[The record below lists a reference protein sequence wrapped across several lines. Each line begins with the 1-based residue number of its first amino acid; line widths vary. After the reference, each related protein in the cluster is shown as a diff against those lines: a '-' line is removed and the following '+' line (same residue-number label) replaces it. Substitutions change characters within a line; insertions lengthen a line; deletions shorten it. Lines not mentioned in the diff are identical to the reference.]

1 MGFSGGRF
9 RLLAAAAGL
18 LLASSAFAQNAG
30 SLRGTVTDSTG
41 AVVPGAT
48 VVLTSEDTK
57 FTRQVVTDAKGT
69 YFMGAVQPG
78 IYTVK
83 CELSGFKTK
92 EAKGIRIA
100 PSDTRGFDISM
111 ELGQQS
117 ETVTVT
123 SQRELIQTQTGARE
137 GLVTAKQIENLS
149 IISRS
154 PMELLRILPGAVVPD
169 LNDMQTTTSGGGA
182 NNTGAYNVNGVRSGA
197 NVVTL
202 DGSRLMDVG
211 SNSGTIISPNNDMI
225 SEVKVQSSNY
235 AAEFGS
241 SGIQVS
247 AITKGGGSEFHGVAY
262 DYLRAPKF
270 AANDRSRTI
279 TNQPRPES
287 KFQYPGFNLSGPI
300 LIPGSSFNKNRDK
313 AFFFFGA
320 EWQYQKNDSGAS
332 LSVVPTLA
340 QRSGD
345 FSSLG
350 GGQNLNEPTTPVTI
364 PGGFP
369 NAGQPAPGGNL
380 APYITPMGQVLI
392 NQYPLPNYND
402 PNNRYNYV
410 YSALEPSN
418 RKQFNLRV
426 DYNLSD
432 STKAYVRAAM
442 DNENTDFARGLW
454 WASSNYALPSPGTQS
469 SKGRSIALNVTSVLS
484 PTTTN
489 EFLFTYSK
497 LKLDNGYKDPSKVSL
512 DSLGLGG
519 FSGFFGNQ
527 SKFVPSIINWNLG
540 NLWSAQDQEN
550 IFAYNGSLQF
560 QDNVTK
566 VLNAHAIKVGFTVER
581 QDKEQNFNND
591 GQVRLT
597 VADWT
602 GNGTGNSYGNL
613 LTGVIDDAISGTD
626 TPPGHWQNWNVDGF
640 VQDSFKVSKNLTLEY
655 GVRLAKWQFNAE
667 QQNFGMVWD
676 PSFYDP
682 SKGSFQDANRQYV
695 NGFRY
700 AALGQ
705 VGKDLVGGK
714 PFMVEPRGN
723 FAWDI
728 SGNGETVIRGGAGIF
743 YNRNQGNMEYDIIKQ
758 PPQAR
763 NVDIGS
769 GSVPGGLNY
778 NNIPTLDPFSHLGP
792 GNLISVDSTSKDFP
806 TTYNFSAGI
815 ARRIF
820 WGQVLE
826 VSYVGTRGRHLNE
839 GINANVI
846 PEGTLSSGII
856 GNSDLSSPV
865 NRVAL
870 DSNIV
875 TSFRPYQALNTV
887 TLNQQKGYSNYNSM
901 QATLSR
907 QTGKNFQYFLAYTL
921 SKVTGT
927 LTSGDDGDQNT
938 IDPFDINRSTGVLSY
953 NRTHILNFS
962 WNWNLPSP
970 AKGGVAGAIVN
981 GWQLSGISTVQ
992 SGVPIYI
999 GLNGD
1004 MAAGSIG
1011 QAWFGTPDH
1020 PQYAYGSAPGPV
1032 TPTFTCDPRISGSK
1046 LGDKI
1051 LDINCIGIPAFGD
1064 NGPST
1069 PPYTLAG
1076 PMRQSHDITLFKNFP
1091 IGEGGKKLQLRVGA
1105 FDVFNQAFPSQ
1116 GQNGDIDLNLNTVCN
1131 VRLNHVP
1138 NGAGGFIDNVC
1149 DPTQGFHFSDQTIQN
1164 FGKIN
1169 LLRGHRVI
1177 EFAAKFYF

>member
-1 MGFSGGRF
+1 MGFSSGRF
-9 RLLAAAAGL
+9 RLLAAAAAL
-18 LLASSAFAQNAG
+18 LLASSAHAQNAG

-57 FTRQVVTDAKGT
+57 FTRQVVTDPKGG
-69 YFMGAVQPG
+69 YFFGTVQPG
-78 IYTVK
+78 AYTVR

-117 ETVTVT
+117 ETITVT

-137 GLVTAKQIENLS
+137 GLVTAKQIEDLS

-182 NNTGAYNVNGVRSGA
+182 NNTGMYNVNGVRSGA

-247 AITKGGGSEFHGVAY
+247 AITKGGGSEFHGVFY
-262 DYLRAPKF
+262 DYLRSPKF
-270 AANDRSRTI
+270 AANDRSRTE
-279 TNQPRPES
+279 TGQPRPDS

-300 LIPGSSFNKNRDK
+300 VIPGSSFNKNRDK

-332 LSVVPTLA
+332 LAVVPTLG
-340 QRSGD
+340 QRNGD
-345 FSSLG
+345 FSDIG
-350 GGQNLNEPTTPVTI
+350 DGQHLNQPTVVDI
-364 PGGFP
+364 PAGFP
-369 NAGQPAPGGNL
+369 GAGTPAPGNNL
-380 APYITPMGQVLI
+380 APYITPLGQVLV
-392 NQYPLPNYND
+392 NQYPLPNYDD
-402 PNNRYNYV
+402 PSNRYNYV
-410 YSALEPSN
+410 YSALEAQN

-432 STKAYVRAAM
+432 STKAYVRAAQ
-442 DNENTDFARGLW
+442 DTENPQNARGLW
-454 WASSNYALPSPGTQS
+454 WASSNYALPSPIQGDN
-469 SKGRSIALNVTSVLS
+469 KGRSVSLNVTSVLS

-489 EFLFTYSK
+489 EILFTYSK
-497 LKLDNGYKDPSKVSL
+497 LKLNNGYADPSKVSL
-512 DSLGLGG
+512 DSLGVGSY
-519 FSGFFGNQ
+519 SGFFGNQ
-527 SKFVPSIINWNLG
+527 SKYVPAIINGNLG
-540 NLWSAQDQEN
+540 NLWSAQDQDN

-566 VLNAHAIKVGFTVER
+566 VLSAHAVKLGLTVER

-591 GQVRLT
+591 GQTRLT
-597 VADWT
+597 VADAT
-602 GNGTGNSYGNL
+602 AGGTGNSYGNL
-613 LTGVIDDAISGTD
+613 LAGVIDSAEAGTD
-626 TPPGHWQNWNVDGF
+626 TPAGHWQNWNVDGF
-640 VQDSFKVSKNLTLEY
+640 LQDSWKLSKNLTLEY

-682 SKGSFQDANRQYV
+682 SLGAFQDANRQYV

-700 AALGQ
+700 VALGQ

-714 PFMVEPRGN
+714 PFMVQPRAN
-723 FAWDI
+723 FAWDL
-728 SGNGETVIRGGAGIF
+728 SGNGETVVRGGAGIF
-743 YNRNQGNMEYDIIKQ
+743 YNRNQGNMEYDVIRM
-758 PPQAR
+758 PPQGR
-763 NVDIGS
+763 NVTFGS
-769 GSVPGGLNY
+769 GDAAGGLSY
-778 NNIPTLDPFSHLGP
+778 DNIPGLDPFSKLGP
-792 GNLISVDSTSKDFP
+792 GNLISVDTRSKDFP
-806 TTYNFSAGI
+806 TTYNFSGSV
-815 ARRIF
+815 ARRLF
-820 WGQVLE
+820 WSQVLE
-826 VSYVGTRGRHLNE
+826 IGYVGTRGRHLNE

-856 GNSDLSSPV
+856 GNSDLSVPV

-875 TSFRPYQALNTV
+875 TASRPFAAINFLVLNE
-887 TLNQQKGYSNYNSM
+887 QRGISNYNSL

-921 SKVTGT
+921 SKATGT

-938 IDPFDINRSTGVLSY
+938 IDPFDLSRSYGVLGY

-970 AKGGVAGAIVN
+970 AKGGIGALLAN

-992 SGVPIYI
+992 SGVPLYI

-1004 MAAGSIG
+1004 MAAGTIG

-1020 PQYAYGSAPGPV
+1020 PQYAYGSAPGAV
-1032 TPTFTCDPRISGSK
+1032 TPTFTCDPRMGGSK

-1051 LDINCIGIPAFGD
+1051 LDIDCIGIPAFGQ

-1069 PPYTLAG
+1069 PPYTLNG
-1076 PMRQSHDITLFKNFP
+1076 PMRQSHDISLFKNFA
-1091 IGEGGKKLQLRVGA
+1091 IGQNGKRLQLRLGA
-1105 FDVFNQAFPSQ
+1105 FDIFNQAFPSQ
-1116 GQNGDIDLNLNTVCN
+1116 GQNGDIDLNLNTICN
-1131 VRLNHVP
+1131 VRLDHVP
-1138 NGAGGFIDNVC
+1138 NGTGGYVDNVC
-1149 DPTQGFHFSDQTIQN
+1149 DPTQGFHFSDQTVQN